1 MHIPSPVGRKR
12 TVMIRAPINRVPPH
26 RILKNYTIDIVTSVD
41 QHSVSRRLL
50 AKTSVASIRPAS
62 NLDKSATRVDI
73 ALLVSPLF
81 LQRFT
86 LPFGTTFLHLDLV
99 AIGLILLYQFLSGNL
114 LVQYDRLLWFLALGF
129 VATCS
134 LLLNFESTMLTGY
147 ALFMVFY
154 SLFTLSRPSTSD
166 QYKGRFGHFNFS

>member
-1 MHIPSPVGRKR
+1 M
-12 TVMIRAPINRVPPH
+12 
-26 RILKNYTIDIVTSVD
+26 
-41 QHSVSRRLL
+41 L

-99 AIGLILLYQFLSGNL
+99 AIGLILLYQFLPGNL

-147 ALFMVFY
+147 ALFMALY
-154 SLFTLSRPSTSD
+154 SLFTLIRPSTSD
-166 QYKGRFGHFNFS
+166 QYKGTLRAFQFLVMLLSCLGVVQFVAQFLVDGRELINFYGMVPDF